1 MEFDHVGLITEEKKD
16 EEIRVEKTK
25 VWVTDTKKH
34 PYKIEWL
41 RFSEDSLVKGPV
53 REKAH
58 IAFRVKDLK
67 EANKGMKGLLQPA
80 DVGFAV
86 VGFYESQDGALI
98 EFIQCKSNTQE

>member
-1 MEFDHVGLITEEKKD
+1 MEFDHVGLITEEKKA
-16 EEIRVEKTK
+16 EEIRVEKTM
-25 VWVTDTKKH
+25 VWVTDYKKH

-41 RFSEDSLVKGPV
+41 RFSEDSPVKGPV

-67 EANKGMKGLLQPA
+67 EASKGMKVLLEPF

-86 VGFYESQDGALI
+86 VGFYESEDGAVI
-98 EFIQCKSNTQE
+98 ELMQYKSNTEE